1 MSSSSCSNA
10 TSESPS
16 GSDKANPEYQDAAA
30 RKQTLYEYANSVMK
44 RIRKAFLSNSDHTE
58 AMLATATAIETFD
71 HNAGRNDRA
80 KVLNERKKPLG
91 QVDRWNAERRAAEPH
106 RSTLQ
111 NVMDENMRAHRAQ
124 INKRLRDVESK
135 VSAMNSYVA
144 KLSQYIEK
152 KLETSEKVSSDRFE
166 LLKVKINEL
175 KHAVVTRSEFKE
187 DFVQSFDSLLKVLED
202 LKLELEGANAQ
213 NLHSALHTL
222 EKYALAVGAVE
233 QVRVNDIVVY
243 QFTNSN
249 HWHTARIVGNSHLYP
264 CYSGGWAR
272 LALEGVSLYIPIR
285 CYFRGGACG

>member
-10 TSESPS
+10 TSETPS
-16 GSDKANPEYQDAAA
+16 GSDNANPEHQDDAA
-30 RKQTLYEYANSVMK
+30 RKQTLYGYANSVLK
-44 RIRKAFLSNSDHTE
+44 RIRKAFLSNSDLTE
-58 AMLATATAIETFD
+58 TMQATATAIETFD

-80 KVLNERKKPLG
+80 KVLNERKSTKNLLR
-91 QVDRWNAERRAAEPH
+91 QEVRWNAERRAAEPH

-111 NVMDENMRAHRAQ
+111 QVMEEDMRAHRAQ
-124 INKRLRDVESK
+124 INVRLRDVESK
-135 VSAMNSYVA
+135 VSAMNSYVT

-175 KHAVVTRSEFKE
+175 KHAVVTRAAINE
-187 DFVQSFDSLLKVLED
+187 DFVHSFDSLLKVLED
-202 LKLELEGANAQ
+202 LKLELEGANAH

-222 EKYALAVGAVE
+222 ERYTLAVGAVG

-249 HWHTARIVGNSHLYP
+249 HWHTARIDGNSHLYP

-272 LALEGVSLYIPIR
+272 LA
-285 CYFRGGACG
+285 F